1 MLRLVLLCLL
11 PATKLVAQVPPVTG
25 SIEALRGEAHAD
37 SGHAL
42 VRLQQVIPGL
52 KLDIRYA
59 TPNNFTGK
67 AQYTMAAAWLRQ
79 RPAHA
84 LARVQQQLVTHGYAL
99 KVYDAYRPYAVTVS
113 LWRSTTAHRFVA
125 NPRKGSQ
132 HNRGTAVDITM
143 IDLHTGAEMEMGTG
157 YDNFTDS
164 AHHEFKK
171 LPASVLAR
179 RRLLKELMTQNG
191 FNAVP
196 NEWWHYHWRD
206 KNYTLLNIPFE
217 KLETTNTRSQR

>member
-1 MLRLVLLCLL
+1 MMRLLLLY
-11 PATKLVAQVPPVTG
+11 LVVAARAAAQLPPVTN
-25 SIEALRGEAHAD
+25 SIDALQKEARAD

-42 VRLQQVIPGL
+42 VRLTDIIPGL

-59 TPNNFTGK
+59 TPNNFTRK
-67 AQYTMAAAWLRQ
+67 AQYAIPAAWLRQ
-79 RPAHA
+79 KPAQA
-84 LARVQQQLVTHGYAL
+84 LARVQQQLAPQGYAL
-99 KVYDAYRPYAVTVS
+99 KVYDAYRPYAVTLA
-113 LWRSTTAHRFVA
+113 LWRSTTAHHFVA

-132 HNRGTAVDITM
+132 HNRGIAVDITL
-143 IDLHTGAEMEMGTG
+143 IDLRTGAEMDMGTG

-164 AHHEFKK
+164 AHHEFGK
-171 LPASVLAR
+171 LPAPVLAR
-179 RRLLKELMTQNG
+179 RRLLKGLMTQNG

-217 KLETTNTRSQR
+217 TLEAAGHRR

>member
-1 MLRLVLLCLL
+1 MMRLLLLCLL
-11 PATKLVAQVPPVTG
+11 VATQATAQMPPVT
-25 SIEALRGEAHAD
+25 SSVDALRREARAD

-42 VRLQQVIPGL
+42 VRLQQVVRGL

-79 RPAHA
+79 RPARA
-84 LARVQQQLVTHGYAL
+84 LAHVQQQLATHGYGL
-99 KVYDAYRPYAVTVS
+99 MVYDAYRPYAVTVS

-132 HNRGTAVDITM
+132 HNRGIAVDITL
-143 IDLHTGAEMEMGTG
+143 IDLHTGAELDMGTG

-164 AHHEFKK
+164 AHHDFKK
-171 LPASVLAR
+171 LPATVLAR
-179 RRLLKELMTQNG
+179 RSLLKKLMIQNG

-217 KLETTNTRSQR
+217 KLEGANYHNQR

>member
-1 MLRLVLLCLL
+1 MIRLLLFCLL
-11 PATKLVAQVPPVTG
+11 TATHAAAQLPPVTN
-25 SIEALRGEAHAD
+25 SIDALHREARAD

-42 VRLQQVIPGL
+42 VRLTDIIPGL

-59 TPNNFTGK
+59 TSNNFTGK
-67 AQYTMAAAWLRQ
+67 AQYAIAAAWLR
-79 RPAHA
+79 RKPA
-84 LARVQQQLVTHGYAL
+84 LALAHVQQQLAKQGYAL
-99 KVYDAYRPYAVTVS
+99 KVYDAYRPYAVTLA
-113 LWRSTTAHRFVA
+113 LWHSTTAHRFVA

-132 HNRGTAVDITM
+132 HNRGIAVDITL
-143 IDLHTGAEMEMGTG
+143 IDLHTGAEMDMGTG

-171 LPASVLAR
+171 LPAPVLAR
-179 RRLLKELMTQNG
+179 RRLLKDLMTQNG

-206 KNYTLLNIPFE
+206 KNYSLLNIPFE
-217 KLETTNTRSQR
+217 KLEPPGQRR

>member
-1 MLRLVLLCLL
+1 MMRLLLLCLL
-11 PATKLVAQVPPVTG
+11 VATQATAQMPPVT
-25 SIEALRGEAHAD
+25 SSVDALHCEARAD

-79 RPAHA
+79 QPALA
-84 LARVQQQLVTHGYAL
+84 LARVQQQLAAHGYAL
-99 KVYDAYRPYAVTVS
+99 KVYDAYRPYAVTVA

-132 HNRGTAVDITM
+132 HNRGIAVDITLV
-143 IDLHTGAEMEMGTG
+143 DLHTGAEMDMGTG

-164 AHHEFKK
+164 AHHNFGM
-171 LPASVLAR
+171 LPAAVLAR
-179 RRLLKELMTQNG
+179 RHLLKELMEQNG

-196 NEWWHYHWRD
+196 NEWWHYHWRN

-217 KLETTNTRSQR
+217 TLETAATHRR